1 MLKTFTLATRSALP
15 RRGGRFLTKHEGKAI
30 SSRKTHHRT
39 FACFLCVQSTGSRH
53 FPWQPGAL
61 PCPALPC
68 PASSP
73 GGSSRHL
80 GQPME
85 KRSPCPAQGK
95 ALDIIGQK
103 TTFGKETR
111 QKEWEQARKRLPS
124 SAWQEVP
131 SPALAMGCHRDWE
144 SSGMLTPAQKLPVQP
159 REEHF
164 KTTNCTWK
172 EHWQGAGKKHAPPSW
187 RSTRSFL

>member
-1 MLKTFTLATRSALP
+1 MLSPVGVEGFLPSTKAKPFPLGRHTTGPLHASSVCKALAAATF
-15 RRGGRFLTKHEGKAI
+15 H
-30 SSRKTHHRT
+30 
-39 FACFLCVQSTGSRH
+39 GS
-53 FPWQPGAL
+53 QA